1 MPYGAEKTNSLHNG
15 DQEMRRTIIASIFWL
30 ALTVTGCTGIPKGL
44 EPVKDFEP
52 DRYLG
57 KWYEIARLD
66 HSFERHLSNVSASY
80 TRGDN
85 GDIRVINRGFN
96 AQTGNWKQIEGHA
109 RLLEGETVGSLKVSF
124 FWPFYGAYH
133 IIALD
138 RQSYGYAMVAG
149 PNRSY
154 LWILARQKR
163 LDESVYAKLVSRADD
178 WGFDTAQ
185 LIRVEHNLPEEEM
198 ALAENTM
205 KTDAHGK
212 VEMLTSCP
220 STPNCVSS
228 IDGDRKHFV
237 EPLRFRGSVEEAQN
251 RLLELL
257 STLKRTRV
265 VTVEKNYIHA
275 ESVSAIFRF
284 VDDVEFSFD
293 DRQKVIQVKSASR
306 VGYYDLG
313 ANRRRVEKIRN
324 LFYER
329 NKNGHDQ

>member
-1 MPYGAEKTNSLHNG
+1 MPYGAEKTNSLHIG
-15 DQEMRRTIIASIFWL
+15 DQEMRRTILASIFWL

-44 EPVKDFEP
+44 APVKDFEP

-66 HSFERHLSNVSASY
+66 HSFERHLSDVSAIY
-80 TRGDN
+80 TREDN
-85 GDIRVINRGFN
+85 GDIRVINRGLN
-96 AQTGNWKQIEGHA
+96 AQTGSWKQIEGHA
-109 RLLEGETVGSLKVSF
+109 RFLEGETVGSLKVSF
-124 FWPFYGAYH
+124 FGPFYGAYH

-154 LWILARQKR
+154 LWILARSR
-163 LDESVYAKLVSRADD
+163 TLDDSIYAKLVSQADA

-185 LIRVEHNLPEEEM
+185 LIRVEHNLPEEGM
-198 ALAENTM
+198 ALAENAM

-212 VEMLTSCP
+212 VEMLTPCP
-220 STPNCVSS
+220 SKPNCVSS
-228 IDGDRKHFV
+228 IDGDRKNFI
-237 EPLRFRGSVEEAQN
+237 EPLHYRGSVEDAQN

-257 STLKRTRV
+257 SSLKRTRV

-275 ESVSAIFRF
+275 ESVSAIFHF
-284 VDDVEFSFD
+284 VDDLEFSFD

-313 ANRRRVEKIRN
+313 VNRRRVEKIRA

-329 NKNGHDQ
+329 NSNGHDQ